1 MLAASFAMDVQ
12 VIVIEEDHK
21 IVDALFF
28 LFVDGWTSRSPP
40 RAGCPRSL
48 HSKAPKYH
56 YMQEQI
62 SENDFASQPRNSL
75 TISYARHRNEC
86 G

>member
-1 MLAASFAMDVQ
+1 MDVQ
-12 VIVIEEDHK
+12 VIVIEEIHK

-56 YMQEQI
+56 WMQKPL
-62 SENDFASQPRNSL
+62 SENDFARPPRNSL
-75 TISYARHRNEC
+75 TVKLRAT
-86 G
+86 